1 MKRGKILIVS
11 GPSGAGKS
19 TVVQEFLRRTTLD
32 FHCSVSST
40 TRSARRGEV
49 DGVNYH
55 FISPEQFLERQRQGL
70 FLESFQVFG
79 SGAWYGTSVDEVEP
93 YLSKGTWVLL
103 EIDVRGAAEVRRRYG
118 SEALSV
124 FISPGSLTVLE
135 QRLRGRQTET
145 EEQIAVRLKRAEEEM
160 RSANEYNYTVI
171 NNAVAQ
177 AADAICQIV
186 AKEA

>member
-1 MKRGKILIVS
+1 M
-11 GPSGAGKS
+11 
-19 TVVQEFLRRTTLD
+19 
-32 FHCSVSST
+32 
-40 TRSARRGEV
+40 
-49 DGVNYH
+49 
-55 FISPEQFLERQRQGL
+55 
-70 FLESFQVFG
+70 
-79 SGAWYGTSVDEVEP
+79 
-93 YLSKGTWVLL
+93 